1 MNKIEFNPYSHDVHD
16 NPYVYYKELREKEPV
31 YYNAEHKFWLLTK
44 WEDCHNAFRDF
55 KTFSSKEGPGLEPD
69 INQGQGSLYP
79 MFIAS
84 DPPLHTRQRKIVSRY
99 MTPQAVNSLEPYV
112 RQKAIDLLSPHLPKG
127 RIDMVEDFSALLPMD
142 VISTMIHVPENEQDM
157 VRGWADDLIARA
169 DGQYGASERQANGYL
184 NLGSYFD
191 KLAQTRAELPEE
203 PNDLFSS
210 LLQAEKSGDLPH
222 ADLIG
227 FGILLA
233 VAGNETTTKLIG
245 NMCYRLWEHPQQRQ
259 LLIDD
264 PSKIGMAV
272 EEVLRYDGSSQI
284 IGRTCTKDTVI
295 RGKTIKAG
303 ERVGLAIISASR
315 DEEKFLEA
323 EKFDVTRGE
332 RNHMAFGFG
341 IHACLGSALARL
353 EVRICMEEILRLVPD
368 YDLDPQQLTRIY
380 NPNVRGY
387 NSMPMT
393 FTAHRD

>member
-1 MNKIEFNPYSHDVHD
+1 MKTIEFNPYAHEVHD
-16 NPYVYYKELREKEPV
+16 NPYEYYKVMREQEPV
-31 YYNAEHKFWLLTK
+31 YYNEEHKFWILTK

-55 KTFSSKEGPGLEPD
+55 KTFSSVHGPGLEPD

-84 DPPLHTRQRKIVSRY
+84 DPPLHTRQRKIVSRF
-99 MTPQAVNSLEPYV
+99 MTPQAVVALEPYV
-112 RQKAIDLLSPHLPKG
+112 RQKAINLLTPHLPSGK
-127 RIDMVEDFSALLPMD
+127 IDMVEDFSALLPMD
-142 VISTMIHVPENEQDM
+142 VISTMIHVPESDQDT

-169 DGQYGASERQANGYL
+169 DGQAGVTDRQAHGYL
-184 NLGSYFD
+184 NLGGYFD
-191 KLAQTRAELPEE
+191 KLAKERAPLPADS
-203 PNDLFSS
+203 NDLFSA
-210 LLQAEKSGDLPH
+210 LLEAEKAGDLPH

-245 NMCYRLWEHPQQRQ
+245 NMCYRLWEHQQQRQ
-259 LLIDD
+259 MLIDD
-264 PSKIGMAV
+264 PSLMAMAV
-272 EEVLRYDGSSQI
+272 EEVLRFDGSSQI

-303 ERVGLAIISASR
+303 DRVGLAIISASR
-315 DEEKFLEA
+315 DEEKFPNA
-323 EKFDVTRGE
+323 ETFDITRGE
-332 RNHMAFGFG
+332 RGHMAFGFG

-353 EVRICMEEILRLVPD
+353 EVRICMEEILRLMPD
-368 YDLDPQQLTRIY
+368 YEIDSSRLTRIY

-393 FTAHRD
+393 FTPSS